1 MRAFYMD
8 RTVSDKGVWNLQ
20 YVLEWIKH
28 VSRRMSRNGKKF
40 PDFPRRQDLKTIE
53 QTLRTI
59 PALKNEIHKVSFTKE
74 TDSVPQKPSAKSR
87 VSSKKVAKPGTAR
100 ASQRPS
106 AKPKAPSKPS
116 AKPKTNTRQPPKG
129 PSTKPSGKPTR
140 QTSGKSSRQS
150 SAKAPPK
157 SYGKSQSGT
166 KTSPP
171 KPSDRQKTGRTWASA
186 VWGPPPPK
194 FSRRRLGGT
203 QSSRRARTNRLCRS
217 ENL

>member
-59 PALKNEIHKVSFTKE
+59 PALKNQIHKVSFTKE
-74 TDSVPQKPSAKSR
+74 TDSVTQKPSAKSR
-87 VSSKKVAKPGTAR
+87 VPSKKVAKPGTAR

-116 AKPKTNTRQPPKG
+116 AKPRVPSKPSAKPKAHPRQPA
-129 PSTKPSGKPTR
+129 STKRSTW
-140 QTSGKSSRQS
+140 QSSRQS

-186 VWGPPPPK
+186 VWGPP
-194 FSRRRLGGT
+194 
-203 QSSRRARTNRLCRS
+203 
-217 ENL
+217 

>member
-59 PALKNEIHKVSFTKE
+59 PALKNQIHKVSFTKE
-74 TDSVPQKPSAKSR
+74 TDSVTQKPSAKSR
-87 VSSKKVAKPGTAR
+87 VPSKKVAKPGTAR

-116 AKPKTNTRQPPKG
+116 AKSKVPSKPFAKPKAHPRQPA
-129 PSTKPSGKPTR
+129 STKPSTWQSSR
-140 QTSGKSSRQS
+140 KSSSKS
-150 SAKAPPK
+150 SAKSPSKTYA
-157 SYGKSQSGT
+157 KSQPA

-203 QSSRRARTNRLCRS
+203 QSSRRARTNR
-217 ENL
+217 